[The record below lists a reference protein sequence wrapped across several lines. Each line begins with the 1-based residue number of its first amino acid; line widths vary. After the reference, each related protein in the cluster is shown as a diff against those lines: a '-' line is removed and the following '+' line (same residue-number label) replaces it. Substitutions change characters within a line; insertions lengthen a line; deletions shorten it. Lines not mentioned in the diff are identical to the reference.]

1 LQSVFLFAGEILE
14 WMLAMSFVVLAFTV
28 IYYFAPDVKEQ
39 RWYWIIPGS
48 VVGVLLWAGASA
60 TLRGYLHFSILQ
72 QDLWLPRC
80 RDNPYAVVLHYG
92 IGISGWRT
100 NKFDNRTFSRRPR
113 SSRGKGVGG
122 KVA

>member
-39 RWYWIIPGS
+39 RWYWIISGS

-60 TLRGYLHFSILQ
+60 TLRGYCTSQYLQ

-92 IGISGWRT
+92 LAFLVGGQINSTIEHSAADHGHPEA
-100 NKFDNRTFSRRPR
+100 KA
-113 SSRGKGVGG
+113 VGG